1 MADRCRCH
9 YVSYCNRSRIGFLY
23 VKNHAAC
30 GVGMGLGIL
39 VEADDLSF
47 IIQVDGQFLTQDN
60 FQDNKYL

>member
-1 MADRCRCH
+1 
-9 YVSYCNRSRIGFLY
+9 

-39 VEADDLSF
+39 VEADNLSF
-47 IIQVDGQFLTQDN
+47 IKQVDGQFLTQDN